1 MKGYFHFIWRYALPV
16 LITVSLTNCRSVPP
30 YRFNS
35 APQGEHIV
43 GHAPDTCDVCDLYY
57 DAQASVVRIRSGNSL
72 AAGIVVS
79 TSGEILTNAHVVH
92 GTDRP
97 QIETRSGDIFQTK
110 VVRTD
115 QHHDLALLQVEG
127 SAATWFPL
135 PLKPTGLPRVGSDVY
150 VVGHPL
156 GLGWTVSRGI
166 VSANRKPGE
175 VGRTA
180 IIQTDAAISPGNSGG
195 PLLNRHGDLV
205 GLVVAK
211 LSGGG
216 AENVAF
222 AIPASAVLEF
232 LDPPASSADLATHDP
247 VEGVHH

>member
-1 MKGYFHFIWRYALPV
+1 MKGYVHFIGRYAFPV
-16 LITVSLTNCRSVPP
+16 LITAFLTSCRSVPP
-30 YRFNS
+30 YTFSS
-35 APQGEHIV
+35 APQGEHVV
-43 GHAPDTCDVCDLYY
+43 GHTPDTCDVCDLYN
-57 DAQASVVRIRSGNSL
+57 DAQASVVRIRSANGL
-72 AAGIVVS
+72 AAGLVVS
-79 TSGEILTNAHVVH
+79 TSGEILTNAHVVR
-92 GTDRP
+92 GTARLE
-97 QIETRSGDIFQTK
+97 IETYDGDVFQTK

-127 SAATWFPL
+127 SAATWIPL
-135 PLKPTGLPRVGSDVY
+135 PLKPTSLPRVGSEVY

-180 IIQTDAAISPGNSGG
+180 MIQTDAAISPGNSGG

-232 LDPPASSADLATHDP
+232 LDPPASSADLAPDDP